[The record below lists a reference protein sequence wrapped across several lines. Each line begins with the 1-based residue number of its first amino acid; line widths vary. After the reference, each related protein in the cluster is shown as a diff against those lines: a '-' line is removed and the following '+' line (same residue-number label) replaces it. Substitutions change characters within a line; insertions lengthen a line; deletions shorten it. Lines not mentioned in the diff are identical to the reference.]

1 MLPKSKKPS
10 EELAEIE
17 AKIKNIENGKNR
29 EIIAKYLEYQAMA
42 PAQQETLLADWN
54 RYYDL
59 VWESKAKLRLNA
71 MKKHFVQVRE
81 RYDMNYGGDR
91 QFDSGKLDLL
101 RQYAAKATEQIANK
115 AWEVPLPYGHDPKE
129 YDNLSIVI
137 YYRDLKN
144 KAAELAETV
153 REGGAN
159 YATLSF

>member
-10 EELAEIE
+10 EELSEIE
-17 AKIKNIENGKNR
+17 KKIKNIENGKNR
-29 EIIAKYLEYQAMA
+29 EIIKSYLEYKTMT
-42 PAQQETLLADWN
+42 PEQQETLLADWN

-59 VWESKAKLRLNA
+59 VWESKAKQRLNA
-71 MKKHFVQVRE
+71 MRKHFAQIRE

-91 QFDSGKLDLL
+91 KFDPEKLSLL
-101 RQYAAKATEQIANK
+101 RQFAAKATEQISNN
-115 AWEVPLPYGHDPKE
+115 AWEVPLPYGHDPME

-137 YYRDLKN
+137 YYRDLKQ

-153 REGGAN
+153 RQGGVN